1 MFTKEV
7 KMEEMYSV
15 DSEEGKIICFKV
27 KSYER
32 KIGEVVLKVKDKRLW
47 LDLLI
52 VEKEFRNRGFGK
64 LILSYIERFALN
76 TGLKEIALN
85 PYPYS
90 SSIEELKEWYRERGF
105 KELKDNLMF
114 KRLDEYV

>member
-1 MFTKEV
+1 
-7 KMEEMYSV
+7 MEKVYSV

-27 KSYER
+27 KGPER

-47 LDLLI
+47 LDLLM

-64 LILSYIERFALN
+64 LILSCIERFALKM
-76 TGLKEIALN
+76 GLKEIALN
-85 PYPYS
+85 PYPYNS
-90 SSIEELKEWYRERGF
+90 SLKELKGWYRERGF